1 MASNVETTRH
11 IFLSTMTCGSVTETA
26 NLASPLVAWTR
37 PHLLLIE
44 TSAPIHMSSAVVLVF
59 DHPVAIILSVVL
71 TTTIRSVNWKIMP
84 STRIKTASKSA
95 TIVLITTTFT
105 SRKAFSMIWI
115 MIALGIIWLV
125 VVMVLGSPRL
135 LKTTN
140 LFFLDLLLCRVF
152 QVATARLS
160 FDGRSNFIFRL
171 LLTSFNNLRLILTRK
186 F

>member
-1 MASNVETTRH
+1 
-11 IFLSTMTCGSVTETA
+11 MT
-26 NLASPLVAWTR
+26 
-37 PHLLLIE
+37 
-44 TSAPIHMSSAVVLVF
+44 
-59 DHPVAIILSVVL
+59 
-71 TTTIRSVNWKIMP
+71 
-84 STRIKTASKSA
+84 
-95 TIVLITTTFT
+95 
-105 SRKAFSMIWI
+105 WI

-140 LFFLDLLLCRVF
+140 LFFFDLLLCRVF

-160 FDGRSNFIFRL
+160 FDGWSDFIFRL